1 MIRLPATVM
10 HAQAPACLR
19 DVQAQMGTS
28 QGAVQVDAQAL
39 ETFDSSV
46 LAVLLACRRQA
57 LAAGR
62 TFEVHH
68 MPERLQSLAHVYG
81 VNGLLGH

>member
-10 HAQAPACLR
+10 HAQARACLR

>member
-1 MIRLPATVM
+1 MICLPATVM
-10 HAQAPACLR
+10 HVQAQACLR
-19 DVQAQMGTS
+19 DVQAQMRAG
-28 QGAVQVDAQAL
+28 QGAVQLDAQAL
-39 ETFDSSV
+39 QTFDSSV

>member
-10 HAQAPACLR
+10 HAQAQACLR
-19 DVQAQMGTS
+19 DVQAQMQSG
-28 QGAVQVDAQAL
+28 QGAVQLDAQAL
-39 ETFDSSV
+39 EAFDSSV

-62 TFEVHH
+62 AFEVHH

-81 VNGLLGH
+81 VNGLLSR